1 MNPNLILITE
11 EINFGQLQR
20 GEVTPVEVYKQ
31 QMKKWLFVPAKH
43 LSEYNVNKEIIFSH
57 GYSLLGL
64 LLIFFESHGKYLN
77 GTTERNSRSQFMTAF
92 DAFYRFL
99 LEKKLV
105 SEEVVEKEV
114 SESFYGVVRCGVFH
128 SFTLDSDFLVDSRRL
143 NQYVFLKDPKGEKTL
158 ICPWMLLLALEEYF
172 NQYINELN
180 NSETSL
186 LKQNF
191 QKTFTKLFTLK
202 H

>member
-1 MNPNLILITE
+1 MNPDLILITE
-11 EINFGQLQR
+11 CATFGDLER
-20 GEVTPVEVYKQ
+20 GKISPEDIYKE
-31 QMKKWLFVPAKH
+31 QMDKWLFIPAKH
-43 LSEYNVNKEIIFSH
+43 LSELHNVNKEIIFSH

-92 DAFYRFL
+92 KAFYSFL

-105 SEEVVEKEV
+105 SEEVIEKEV

-128 SFTLDSDFLVDSRRL
+128 SFTLDSDFLVDSRKL

-158 ICPWMLLLALEEYF
+158 ICPWMLLLALQEYF
-172 NQYINELN
+172 DQYLNELN

-191 QKTFTKLFTLK
+191 EKTFTKLFTL
-202 H
+202 